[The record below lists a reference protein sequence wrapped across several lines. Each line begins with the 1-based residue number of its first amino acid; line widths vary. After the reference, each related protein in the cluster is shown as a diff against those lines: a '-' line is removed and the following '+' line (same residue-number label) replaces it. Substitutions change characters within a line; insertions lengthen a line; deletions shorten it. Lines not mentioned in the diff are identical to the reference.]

1 MSHRKWVALVAVHA
15 VGALTAF
22 GCVTDGQLRDFA
34 SSTLIRTFWT
44 AISELIRAS
53 VLGSQTA

>member
-1 MSHRKWVALVAVHA
+1 MTCRKWAALLALHA

-44 AISELIRAS
+44 SVSELIRAS
-53 VLGSQTA
+53 VLAGQNA